1 MSRIRTIKPEFFT
14 SADIVKLTPLARLF
28 YVSLWCEAD
37 REGYLKWD
45 TDTLKMRYLGGD
57 QVDIETL
64 AGELFSRGLVVLYV
78 DEDGTEYAEIPSF
91 KQHQVINNREAPSVL
106 ASRVK
111 EACTRVLAEGKEG
124 REGKEGKGR
133 ELVRPKSP
141 DAPPE
146 EIAAKPTRRRG
157 NDDDYKTARWM
168 YGLVL
173 TVNATAKQPNFDVW
187 ADEVRLIRE
196 IDARTHSEIC
206 ELFQWAKRDS
216 FWCANIQ
223 SPSKLRDKWDQ
234 LTEQRARPAKQAAAS
249 WWSSDAASI
258 AKGAE
263 LSLVPLAG
271 ETIMTFRARIQAA
284 IDNGGKPPAPTGARI
299 TPPKP
304 IEPKGVKPDG
314 LNLKGMIGRDPRE
327 SA

>member
-1 MSRIRTIKPEFFT
+1 MARIRTIKPEFFT

-37 REGYLKWD
+37 RAGYLKWD

-64 AGELFSRGLVVLYV
+64 ASELFSRGLVVLYV

-91 KQHQVINNREAPSVL
+91 TQHQVINNREAPSVL

-133 ELVRPKSP
+133 ELVRQKAP

-146 EIAAKPTRRRG
+146 EVAEKRTRRRG
-157 NDDDYKTARWM
+157 TDDDYKTARWM

-196 IDARTHSEIC
+196 IDGRTHSEIC

-234 LTEQRARPAKQAAAS
+234 LTEQRARPAKQATGS
-249 WWSSDAASI
+249 WWATDASII

-263 LSLVPLAG
+263 FKLTPLPG
-271 ETIMTFRARIQAA
+271 ESMQTFKGRIQAT
-284 IDNGGKPPAPTGARI
+284 IDNDGKPPVQAMAPISSPT
-299 TPPKP
+299 P
-304 IEPKGVKPDG
+304 IEPKGVKPAG
-314 LNLKGMIGRDPRE
+314 LDLKALVGR
-327 SA
+327 SAPGQS

>member
-1 MSRIRTIKPEFFT
+1 MARIRTIKPEFFT

-57 QVDIETL
+57 RTDIETL
-64 AGELFSRGLVVLYV
+64 ANELFSRGLVVLYV

-91 KQHQVINNREAPSVL
+91 KLHQVINNREAPSVL

-111 EACTRVLAEGKEG
+111 EACTRVIAEGKEG

-133 ELVRPKSP
+133 ELVPAFAP

-146 EIAAKPTRRRG
+146 IEEKRKRRRG

-187 ADEVRLIRE
+187 ADEVRLMRE
-196 IDARTHSEIC
+196 IDGRTHAEIC
-206 ELFQWAKRDS
+206 ALFQWAKRDS

-234 LTEQRARPAKQAAAS
+234 LTEQKARPAKQAAGA
-249 WWSSDAASI
+249 WWSSDASII

-263 LSLVPLAG
+263 LGVAPLAG
-271 ETIMTFRARIQAA
+271 ESMPTFKGRIQAM
-284 IDNGGKPPAPTGARI
+284 IENGGKAPVQVPSRIIAPAPLEA
-299 TPPKP
+299 
-304 IEPKGVKPDG
+304 KGVKPEG
-314 LNLKGMIGRDPRE
+314 LDLKALLRSQRGAP
-327 SA
+327 